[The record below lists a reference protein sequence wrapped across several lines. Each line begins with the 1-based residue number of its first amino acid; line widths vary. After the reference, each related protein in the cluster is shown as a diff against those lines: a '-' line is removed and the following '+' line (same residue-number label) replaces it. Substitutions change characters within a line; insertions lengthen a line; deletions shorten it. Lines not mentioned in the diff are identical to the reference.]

1 MHIMLS
7 GAVKNKRKIKGKK
20 MKKLIKLTALFITT
34 ALLFVSCN
42 KKAAEQV
49 SVAKSVVALSP
60 AATEILFAI
69 GAEDQIAAVSEYSD
83 YPEAAK
89 EKPVVGGFDG
99 NTLSMEKILSFKPD
113 LVYLTEGMHNFL
125 IQGLEDNNIP
135 YYISNATSVQAVY
148 EEISDIG
155 KLTGHENQA
164 AIVIAEMKRIATGMQ
179 ATDSEKT
186 SVYYEVWNE
195 PYMSIGNTS
204 FINDII
210 INAGGKNI
218 FDDLSDGYPVVSEE
232 TIIARQPEVILI
244 PANSGI
250 SADSVKARA
259 GWENIPAVKNNKVY
273 VIDDNLYSRPGSR
286 VANGISELSVLLS
299 K

>member
-1 MHIMLS
+1 
-7 GAVKNKRKIKGKK
+7 

>member
-1 MHIMLS
+1 
-7 GAVKNKRKIKGKK
+7 

-69 GAEDQIAAVSEYSD
+69 GAENQIAAVSEYSD

-164 AIVIAEMKRIATGMQ
+164 AIVIAEMKRLATGMQ
-179 ATDSEKT
+179 AADSEKT

-250 SADSVKARA
+250 STDSVKARA

-273 VIDDNLYSRPGSR
+273 VIDDNLYSRPGPR
-286 VANGISELSVLLS
+286 VAKGISELSVLLS

>member
-1 MHIMLS
+1 
-7 GAVKNKRKIKGKK
+7 
-20 MKKLIKLTALFITT
+20 MKKLIKLVSLLAVTI
-34 ALLFVSCN
+34 LLFTGCN
-42 KKAAEQV
+42 KKTAENAAI
-49 SVAKSVVALSP
+49 AKSIVALSP
-60 AATEILFAI
+60 SATEILFAI
-69 GAEDQIAAVSEYSD
+69 GAQDQIAAVSEYSD

-99 NTLSMEKILSFKPD
+99 NTLSMEKILSFQPD

-148 EEISDIG
+148 DEIKDIG
-155 KLTGHENQA
+155 KLTGHEKEA
-164 AIVIAEMKRIATGMQ
+164 EIVITEMKRTATGLK
-179 ATDSEKT
+179 AADAEKVT
-186 SVYYEVWNE
+186 VYYEVWND
-195 PYMSIGNTS
+195 PLMTVGNTS

-210 INAGGKNI
+210 SAAGGKNI

-232 TIIARQPEVILI
+232 TLISRQPDVILV
-244 PANSGI
+244 PAGNWI

-259 GWENIPAVKNNKVY
+259 GWDSIPAVKNNRVY
-273 VIDDNLYSRPGSR
+273 VIDDNVYTRPGPR
-286 VANGISELSVLLS
+286 IATAIAELSVILS

>member
-1 MHIMLS
+1 M
-7 GAVKNKRKIKGKK
+7 K
-20 MKKLIKLTALFITT
+20 MKKLFKLSTLLVLTALVF
-34 ALLFVSCN
+34 SGCN
-42 KKAAEQV
+42 KKAAEQTEI
-49 SVAKSVVALSP
+49 AKSVVALSP

-89 EKPVVGGFDG
+89 SKPVAGGFDG
-99 NTLSMEKILSFKPD
+99 NSISLETILSFKPD

-148 EEISDIG
+148 DEIKDIG
-155 KLTGHENQA
+155 KLTGHEKEA
-164 AIVIAEMKRIATGMQ
+164 EIVITEMKRKTTSMQ
-179 ATDSEKT
+179 ASDTEKV
-186 SVYYEVWNE
+186 SVYYEVWYE
-195 PYMSIGNTS
+195 PFMSMGNTS

-210 INAGGKNI
+210 ATAGGKNI
-218 FDDLSDGYPVVSEE
+218 FDDLSDAYPMVSEE

-244 PANSGI
+244 PASNWLT
-250 SADSVKARA
+250 ADALKARA
-259 GWENIPAVKNNKVY
+259 GWESIPAVKNNKVY
-273 VIDDNLYSRPGSR
+273 VIDDNIYSRPGPR
-286 VANGISELSVLLS
+286 IATAISELSVILS

>member
-1 MHIMLS
+1 
-7 GAVKNKRKIKGKK
+7 

-49 SVAKSVVALSP
+49 SVAKSVVSLSP

-99 NTLSMEKILSFKPD
+99 NTLSLEKILSFKPD

-148 EEISDIG
+148 EEINDIG

-179 ATDSEKT
+179 AADSEKT

-244 PANSGI
+244 PASSGI
-250 SADSVKARA
+250 STDSVKARA

-273 VIDDNLYSRPGSR
+273 VIDDNLYSRPGPR

>member
-1 MHIMLS
+1 
-7 GAVKNKRKIKGKK
+7 
-20 MKKLIKLTALFITT
+20 MKKLIKLTALFAVT

-42 KKAAEQV
+42 KKTAEQA
-49 SVAKSVVALSP
+49 SIAKSVVALSP
-60 AATEILFAI
+60 AATEILYAI

-148 EEISDIG
+148 DEITDIG
-155 KLTGHENQA
+155 KLTGHEKQA
-164 AIVIAEMKRIATGMQ
+164 AIVITEMKRLATGMQ
-179 ATDSEKT
+179 AADSEKT
-186 SVYYEVWNE
+186 SVYYEVWND

-210 INAGGKNI
+210 AAAGGKNL

-244 PANSGI
+244 PASSWI
-250 SADSVKARA
+250 SAESVKARA

-273 VIDDNLYSRPGSR
+273 VIDDNLYSRPGPR
-286 VANGISELSVLLS
+286 VANAISELSVLLS